1 MDINIKDNKHI
12 KIKNNKN
19 IIDYNQ
25 LLEYLKRKDI
35 NNYTEQEL
43 KLLTELFSNSGYN
56 INFLNYKQSHKRL

>member
-1 MDINIKDNKHI
+1 MDIIIKDNKHI

-35 NNYTEQEL
+35 NNYTEQ
-43 KLLTELFSNSGYN
+43 
-56 INFLNYKQSHKRL
+56 